1 MNNNILIERL
11 LQQKLTN
18 RYGKI
23 ITDKDEIIRRQIGRI
38 QAQIKQISVLSTR
51 SLEIDLLRMNQEAK
65 FKIKKTVNSNKKF
78 HKEL

>member
-1 MNNNILIERL
+1 MYNNILIERL
-11 LQQKLTN
+11 LKQKLTN
-18 RYGKI
+18 RYGKL
-23 ITDKDEIIRRQIGRI
+23 ITDKDEMIRRQIGRI

-51 SLEIDLLRMNQEAK
+51 SLKIDLLRMNQEAK